1 MTMKNVKPCRGFTL
15 VEMLVTIIILFIL
28 FIALFPLT
36 QGIIKTTFIET
47 PSYTGREEATF
58 LTNSKFIDALYPMK
72 FAVCTY
78 TLDDRTSDNITSEIT
93 IYTTDSFSSS
103 IDIIDQLALEATT
116 IRNYSTYVDIDGQRV
131 YPSILG
137 VNISNIKL
145 FYGDKEFLAKPY
157 ANLSISYEG
166 TVETNDIITGKVGM
180 TKLTSPF
187 ALPIACFDSNTYTA
201 TQGRIIFI
209 YFTQPITIN
218 AAGSYEYLNIQCENA
233 TTTITDST
241 LINNNPSI
249 LRVTLDI
256 DALVAPPSCSII
268 FENSNVIQ
276 SYDGYTMSD
285 LFNVLDNK
293 KPYIEVIST
302 CP

>member
-1 MTMKNVKPCRGFTL
+1 MKNVKSCQGFTL
-15 VEMLVTIIILFIL
+15 VEMLVTIIIFSIL
-28 FIALFPLT
+28 FIALLPMT
-36 QGIIKTTFIET
+36 QSIIKTTLIKT
-47 PSYTGREEATF
+47 PASTSREEATF

-78 TLDDRTSDNITSEIT
+78 TSDDRTLDNITSEII
-93 IYTTDSFSSS
+93 IYTATSFSSN
-103 IDIIDQLALEATT
+103 INIIDQLALESTT

-145 FYGDKEFLAKPY
+145 FYGDKEFLTKPY

-166 TVETNDIITGKVGM
+166 TVGINNIITGTVGM

-187 ALPIACFDSNTYTA
+187 ALPIACFDPNTYTA
-201 TQGRIIFI
+201 TQGRVIFI
-209 YFTQPITIN
+209 YFTQPITMN
-218 AAGSYEYLNIQCENA
+218 PTGSYDYLNIKCENA

-241 LINNNPSI
+241 QINNNPSI
-249 LRVTLDI
+249 LRVTLNI
-256 DALVAPPSCSII
+256 DAPIAPPSCSII
-268 FENSNVIQ
+268 FENSNIIQ

-293 KPYIEVIST
+293 KPYIEVTSP